1 MLKEGRNDS
10 SDIDQPVIVHSTH
23 TEELFVNCNGEALT
37 YNHATALLELLGDSM
52 KRLARIGITEGACI
66 NSDHWYFVACWDPET
81 MAFIKKTLVARG
93 KEAEKCVSILGNSW
107 GEVDLSYEVLENI
120 CTIPMVKVSQIKKL
134 PVFRYKPYD

>member
-1 MLKEGRNDS
+1 MSCTCTLRIKSKQTSCKE
-10 SDIDQPVIVHSTH
+10 V
-23 TEELFVNCNGEALT
+23 
-37 YNHATALLELLGDSM
+37 
-52 KRLARIGITEGACI
+52 RLDVVWGKCGI
-66 NSDHWYFVACWDPET
+66 NSDHWYFVECWDPET